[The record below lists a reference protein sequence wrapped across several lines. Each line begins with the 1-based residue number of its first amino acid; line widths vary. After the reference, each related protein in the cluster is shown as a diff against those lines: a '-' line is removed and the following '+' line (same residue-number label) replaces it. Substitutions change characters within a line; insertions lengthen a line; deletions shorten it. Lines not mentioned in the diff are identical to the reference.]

1 MKKLIFLFMFLW
13 VALGQAQEDVKTKNL
28 DYFTE
33 VKVFDKIK
41 VTLVKSDKHKVI
53 ITGYKRYDVEV
64 IQEGLIL
71 KIRMSL
77 DNLWDKSNT
86 EVLVHYEELRKIDA
100 NEGSTVEVKDV
111 LTRNKLD
118 LRAQEGAII
127 QAKTESET
135 LFIKAVT
142 GGEVHLEGIAKEQEV
157 VINSGGKYFGSELE
171 TKRTQVKISAG
182 GVAEV
187 NAKDYIKANTNAGG
201 SIRIYGDPKQKD
213 TKKFLGG
220 KIVEVN

>member
-1 MKKLIFLFMFLW
+1 MKKLIFLFVFLL

-53 ITGYKRYDVEV
+53 VTGYKRYDVEI

-111 LTRNKLD
+111 LNRNKLD
-118 LRAQEGAII
+118 LRAQEGAVI
-127 QAKTESET
+127 QAKTETET

-142 GGEVHLEGIAKEQEV
+142 GGEVHLEGISKEQEI

-171 TKRTQVKISAG
+171 TERTQVKISAG

-187 NAKDYIKANTNAGG
+187 NAKDYIKAKTNAGG
-201 SIRIYGDPKQKD
+201 TIRIYGDPKQKD

>member
-1 MKKLIFLFMFLW
+1 MKKLIFLFVFLL
-13 VALGQAQEDVKTKNL
+13 VTIGQAQEDVKTKNL

-53 ITGYKRYDVEV
+53 ISGNKRYDVDI
-64 IQEGLIL
+64 IQDGLIL

-100 NEGSTVEVKDV
+100 NEGSTIEIKDI
-111 LTRNKLD
+111 LNRNKLD
-118 LRAQEGAII
+118 LRAQEGAVI
-127 QAKTESET
+127 QAKAETEKI
-135 LFIKAVT
+135 FIKAVT
-142 GGEVHLEGIAKEQEV
+142 GGEVHLEGVSKEQEII
-157 VINSGGKYFGSELE
+157 INSGGKYYGREHE
-171 TKRTQVKISAG
+171 TERTQVKISAG

-201 SIRIYGDPKQKD
+201 TIRIYGDPKQKNI
-213 TKKFLGG
+213 KKFLGG